1 MSDSGLFDIGDQDGR
16 EVADLDIVNE
26 ILDHRLRQDDI
37 QRILAQ
43 LGSGDRE
50 DLTRKVV
57 EVLGKTSALLEIA
70 RRVADSL
77 SLDVL
82 LPRMVELVS
91 EFLHAERTTI
101 FLYDEESEEL
111 FSKAA
116 QGESLGEIRI
126 PADKGIAGAVQQ
138 SGESLL
144 IPDAYAD
151 ERFNPEVDRVTGFK
165 TRDILCVPILHRASG
180 VIGVMQVLN
189 RVDGEFQ
196 AGDVSLLE
204 SVATQAAS
212 GFENARLHHALE
224 RARAQE
230 RGLLDITTA
239 ISKELEV
246 KPLLRKVMASVT
258 QFLEADRSTLFLHD
272 PRSDELW
279 SQVAQGVA
287 EIRFPAHLGI
297 AGSVFKSRQVV
308 NIPDAYADDRFNPAF
323 DKKTGY
329 RTRTILCMPV
339 QNKAGVAVGV
349 IQVLNKTGG
358 PFTQRDERRLEAF
371 SAQAAIAIENAQL
384 FEEVVRVKNYNE
396 SILRSMSNAVIT
408 LGPDGEV
415 AKVNDAALRLLGL
428 ADDVSETGVWAGVG
442 QPLAD
447 LLPISPDGGNAWL
460 HDAVARVAESGE
472 EDLAPNAD
480 LWLPAKGET
489 ASVNISTLPLMGT
502 NQERLGCMLVAEDL
516 TKEKRLRNTMAR
528 YMSKEVADKLL
539 EEGESAL
546 GGTTQNASVLFSDIR
561 SFTTLSEQ
569 LGARETV
576 AMLNDYFSIM
586 VDILLENG
594 GILDKYI
601 GDAIMAVFGA
611 PFPGPEDADNSLRTA
626 VGMMTALHDFNIGRQ
641 ADAKHP
647 VLIGIGINT
656 DEIMSGNIGS
666 EKRMDYTVIGDGVN
680 LAARLEGANKP
691 YGTQIL
697 ISEFTRRALKDP
709 GAYALREVDLV
720 TVKGKTEPIAVHE
733 ALDHHRSHPESFPHL
748 DDVLGMWPDALVAY
762 RSQDWQGALE
772 RFGEVQKAHPDDK
785 LSAMYAARAKHFQ
798 ESPPGKDWDG
808 VWTMTSK

>member
-1 MSDSGLFDIGDQDGR
+1 MSDEGIFDLGLDEERQLTDI
-16 EVADLDIVNE
+16 DIVNE
-26 ILDHRLRQDDI
+26 VLDHRLRQDDI

-43 LGSGDRE
+43 LQSEDRE
-50 DLTRKVV
+50 DLTKKVV

-77 SLDVL
+77 SLDIL

-91 EFLHAERTTI
+91 EFLRAERTTI

-138 SGESLL
+138 TGESLL

-151 ERFNPEVDRVTGFK
+151 ERFNPEVDRVTGFR
-165 TRDILCVPILHRASG
+165 TRDILCVPIRHRASG
-180 VIGVMQVLN
+180 VIGVIQVLN
-189 RVDGEFQ
+189 RHDGEF
-196 AGDVSLLE
+196 AGSDVSLLE

-246 KPLLRKVMASVT
+246 KPLLRKVMDSVT

-272 PRSDELW
+272 PLSDELW

-297 AGSVFKSRQVV
+297 AGSVFKSKTTV

-339 QNKAGVAVGV
+339 ANKAGTAIGV
-349 IQVLNKTGG
+349 IQVLNKSGG

-371 SAQAAIAIENAQL
+371 CAQAAIAIENAQL

-408 LGPDGEV
+408 LGVQGEV
-415 AKVNDAALRLLGL
+415 VKVNDAALRLLGL
-428 ADDVSETGVWAGVG
+428 EDESASVG
-442 QPLAD
+442 LPLAT
-447 LLPISPDGGNAWL
+447 LLPISDEGGNSWL
-460 HDAVARVAESGE
+460 HDAVARVADSGE

-480 LWLPAKGET
+480 LWLPGKSET
-489 ASVNISTLPLMGT
+489 ASVNVSTLPLTGA
-502 NQERLGCMLVAEDL
+502 NAESLGCMLVAEDL

-546 GGTTQNASVLFSDIR
+546 GGTTQHASVLFSDIR
-561 SFTTLSEQ
+561 SFTTLSEK

-586 VDILLENG
+586 VDIILDNS

-611 PFPGPEDADNSLRTA
+611 PFPGPEDADNSLRA
-626 VGMMTALHDFNIGRQ
+626 AIGMMTSLHDFNIGRT
-641 ADAKHP
+641 ADGKDP

-656 DEIMSGNIGS
+656 DDIMSGNIGS

-691 YGTQIL
+691 YGTEIL
-697 ISEFTRRALKDP
+697 ISSFTRDALKDAT
-709 GAYALREVDLV
+709 AYALREVDLV
-720 TVKGKTEPIAVHE
+720 TVKGKTEPVAVHE
-733 ALDHHRSHPESFPHL
+733 SLDHHRSHPESFPHL
-748 DDVLGMWPDALVAY
+748 DDVLGLWPDALSAY
-762 RSQDWQGALE
+762 RAMDWDRARSRLTEIQRAHPGDKLTATYLE
-772 RFGEVQKAHPDDK
+772 RTE
-785 LSAMYAARAKHFQ
+785 HFQ
-798 ESPPGKDWDG
+798 ADPPAADWDG
-808 VWTMTSK
+808 VWTMKTK